1 MARPDP
7 KSGARIVDPEV
18 SRAKVERE
26 GVCRG
31 CGTGGQLH
39 AHHLVG
45 RGQSGDDVEGNI
57 VGLCPTCHT
66 KLHSGE
72 AGVRERIR
80 LSLDTDEMRYVLAK
94 KSWLWLDEHYPLPSE
109 SRGEAEA
116 SLATE
121 HGEAAPVAHAGLAPG
136 ETCPTCE
143 RRIPYPRREDS
154 PQSVVWSCRMPGDQR
169 DVFLLNLESA
179 ADLLRVGS
187 KPYHAFWTL
196 LYALGFLGQH
206 REQVAGALEGEGD

>member
-1 MARPDP
+1 MAEPDP
-7 KSGARIVDPEV
+7 KPAARIVDSEV

-57 VGLCPTCHT
+57 VGLCPTCHS
-66 KLHSGE
+66 KLHAGE

-80 LSLDTDEMRYVLAK
+80 TSLDPDEMRYVLSK

-109 SRGEAEA
+109 PRGEV
-116 SLATE
+116 
-121 HGEAAPVAHAGLAPG
+121 EAAAAGHDDLAPG
-136 ETCPTCE
+136 DTCPTCE